1 MDKNKKC
8 GIFGGTFNPPHIGHL
23 EIAKE
28 AKARFGLDRV
38 FFVPSFMP
46 PHKDPVDVVDGG
58 HRANM
63 VKLLIEGAAD
73 FVLSEYELSK
83 KTVSYSIDT
92 VRFFET
98 EFPGT
103 KFYFIIGSDAFYYI
117 DTWKENEKLLKIID
131 FIIYERKGT
140 PKAEIS
146 GKFPDLKNIFW
157 IENRYINLSSSDIRK
172 QMHEGMNETEDLGS
186 RVYKYIEEHKLYK

>member
-1 MDKNKKC
+1 VDKTKKY

-46 PHKDPVDVVDGG
+46 PHKDPKGVVDGV

-63 VKLLIEGAAD
+63 VKLLIEGAPD
-73 FVLSEYELSK
+73 LVISEYEISK

-92 VRFFET
+92 IRFFET
-98 EFPGT
+98 EFPDT
-103 KFYFIIGSDAFYYI
+103 KFYFIAGSDAFYSI
-117 DTWKENEKLLKIID
+117 DTWKESKKVLKIID

-146 GKFPDLKNIFW
+146 KKFPDLKNIFW

-172 QMHEGMNETEDLGS
+172 QMQTGVNETEDLGS
-186 RVYKYIEEHKLYK
+186 KVYKYIEENHLYK